1 MEQHNGIV
9 RVGSIDTAKPNHQTM
24 SSPTHKLA
32 DLAEIRPGY
41 LTRAA
46 VKHDPAG
53 THCILQIRDFSH
65 DRASA
70 SLTDMVRISPE
81 SHSSVRP
88 LQPGDV
94 LFLAKGANNF
104 AFAVP
109 DLPAPTLAAAY
120 FFVLRCAPA
129 IQPEYLAWFLNHDST
144 RAVLTR
150 LSTKGAHMP
159 IIRRDILETL
169 DIPLPPVTIQQ
180 TIVNLD
186 SCRREEQTLLTDLA
200 RKQRELIA
208 FITMSTARG
217 AHS

>member
-1 MEQHNGIV
+1 M
-9 RVGSIDTAKPNHQTM
+9 PY
-24 SSPTHKLA
+24 PTHKLA
-32 DLAEIRPGY
+32 DITEIRPGY
-41 LTRAA
+41 LTREA

-53 THCILQIRDFSH
+53 THRILQIRDFSP
-65 DRASA
+65 DRTSA
-70 SLTDMVRISPE
+70 NLTEMISIAPE
-81 SHSSVRP
+81 SHSSIRP
-88 LQPGDV
+88 LQTGDV

-109 DLPAPTLAAAY
+109 ALPAPTLAAAY
-120 FFVLRCAPA
+120 FFVLRCTPA
-129 IQPEYLAWFLNHDST
+129 TLPAYLAWFLNHDST

-159 IIRRDILETL
+159 IIRRDILESL

-186 SCRREEQTLLTDLA
+186 ACRQEEQALLTDLA
-200 RKQRELIA
+200 RKQRERIA